1 MDRPQSVQG
10 QAGQASE
17 SLLQNKN
24 VLIFKYSACCSVAE
38 NLLAF
43 ERPRVQFPVLLK
55 RRTNKHTAETTKS
68 NQTKPYKQEEN
79 WEEEPHFCKS
89 LNADSESYLASFNL
103 RNMSNF
109 KITGLKH
116 CFSAITM

>member
-1 MDRPQSVQG
+1 MLLSGRKLAGLRKAQS
-10 QAGQASE
+10 S
-17 SLLQNKN
+17 
-24 VLIFKYSACCSVAE
+24 IPC
-38 NLLAF
+38 
-43 ERPRVQFPVLLK
+43 
-55 RRTNKHTAETTKS
+55 TAEKKNKQTHS
-68 NQTKPYKQEEN
+68 RNNQINQTKPYKQEEN